1 MPKLSKK
8 YGDSEMLFTGMVSK
22 MNKRF
27 TVQQRKML
35 ITDQAIYN
43 MDETGFNINSRIPIK
58 NLSGISVST
67 MKDGFFILRV
77 EDE

>member
-43 MDETGFNINSRIPIK
+43 MDETGFNINRRIPIK